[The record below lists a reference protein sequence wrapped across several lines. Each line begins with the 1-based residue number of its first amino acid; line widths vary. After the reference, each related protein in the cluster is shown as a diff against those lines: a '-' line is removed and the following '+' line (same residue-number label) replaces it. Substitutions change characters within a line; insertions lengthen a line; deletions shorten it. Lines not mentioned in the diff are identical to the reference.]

1 MTKLLIISGAM
12 SQTQLFILYMAI
24 TLTNIPTVNAI
35 GTMAP
40 TEFQG
45 NTIFPLLTLLVAAA
59 AALLATEFNE
69 ATALEEP
76 LSLIVASL
84 CDTLDETILALALAE
99 LDIMD
104 ILESDCDAN
113 RSVADWLFEHLGT

>member
-1 MTKLLIISGAM
+1 MTQLLIISGAM
-12 SQTQLFILYMAI
+12 SQTQLLLIVYMAI
-24 TLTNIPTVNAI
+24 SPTNIPTVS
-35 GTMAP
+35 TMAP

-76 LSLIVASL
+76 LSLIVDNL
-84 CDTLDETILALALAE
+84 CDTLDEIVLALALAA
-99 LDIMD
+99 LDIID
-104 ILESDCDAN
+104 ILESNCDAN
-113 RSVADWLFEHLGT
+113 KSVAD